1 MKRARS
7 SFDEMTH
14 AFRELT
20 ESPGDGAATRA
31 RVLVGAGRSAA
42 RHAALRRVGPAIATI
57 LVGLS
62 SVSAAL
68 TVAGGRWQAPA
79 PVRIEANDG
88 DSVGRS
94 GAARVVRVIPF
105 EAAATT
111 SPPSPSSPPPLSGLE
126 DAETIAYGRAHHA
139 HFVDDAPARALAA
152 WDAYLAAFPR
162 GTFAP
167 EAAYNRAICLVR
179 LGRRAAAMRAL
190 RPLAAGRSPGYRRE
204 EARTLLD
211 WLSGAAAGP

>member
-7 SFDEMTH
+7 SFDEMAH

-20 ESPGDGAATRA
+20 EAPSDGAATRA

-68 TVAGGRWQAPA
+68 TVAGRHWLAPA
-79 PVRIEANDG
+79 PVRIEANAG
-88 DSVGRS
+88 DSVVAS
-94 GAARVVRVIPF
+94 EAARVVRVIPS
-105 EAAATT
+105 EAAVTT
-111 SPPSPSSPPPLSGLE
+111 SSPSPPLSVLD
-126 DAETIAYGRAHHA
+126 DAEASAYGRAHHA
-139 HFVDDAPARALAA
+139 HFVDDAPSRALVA

-167 EAAYNRAICLVR
+167 EAVYNRAICLVR
-179 LGRRAAAMRAL
+179 LGRRAAAIRAL
-190 RPLAAGRSPGYRRE
+190 RPLASGRSAGYRRD
-204 EARTLLD
+204 EARSLLD
-211 WLSGAAAGP
+211 WLTGAAAAP